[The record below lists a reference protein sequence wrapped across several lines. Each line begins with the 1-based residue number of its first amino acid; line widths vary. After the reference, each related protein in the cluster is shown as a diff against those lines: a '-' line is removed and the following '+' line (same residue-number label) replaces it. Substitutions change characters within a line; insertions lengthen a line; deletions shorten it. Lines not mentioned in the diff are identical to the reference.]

1 MTEDNLSPASITSG
15 LETRFIGQNV
25 IYYPSVT
32 STNDIAKLEAQKGAT
47 EGTVV
52 IADEQ
57 TAGKGRIK
65 RVWLSPKGTI
75 AVSVILYPHITLL
88 PSLIMMASLAVVH
101 TIFRTTGL
109 TAQIKWP
116 NDVLING
123 KKVCGILIESDV
135 KGNNTNYAVIGIG
148 LNVNLELAGLP
159 DISLTATSLSQELGR
174 GIPRLY
180 VIQQLLTEL
189 ERLYLILQ
197 SGGGI
202 YEEWRDRLVTLGKK
216 VKATSGD
223 VKYEGI
229 AEAVTPDGSLLL
241 RHPDGKLLKI
251 IAGDVTLRE

>member
-1 MTEDNLSPASITSG
+1 MTEDTLSPASITNG
-15 LETRFIGQNV
+15 LETRFIGQNI
-25 IYYPSVT
+25 IYYQSVT
-32 STNDIAKLEAQKGAT
+32 STNDIAKLEAQRGAT
-47 EGTVV
+47 EGTII

-75 AVSVILYPHITLL
+75 ALSAIFYPHITLL

-101 TIFRTTGL
+101 TITATANL

-135 KGNNTNYAVIGIG
+135 KGSNTNYAVIGIG
-148 LNVNLELAGLP
+148 LNVNLKLADLP
-159 DISLTATSLSQELGR
+159 EIALTATSLSQEMGKV
-174 GIPRLY
+174 IPRIY
-180 VIQQLLTEL
+180 VVQRLLAEL

-197 SGGGI
+197 SGGSI
-202 YEEWRDRLVTLGKK
+202 YEEWRDRLVTLGKE
-216 VKATSGD
+216 VKATAGD
-223 VKYEGI
+223 VKYEGT
-229 AEAVTPDGSLLL
+229 AESVDPDGSLLL
-241 RHPDGKLLKI
+241 RQPGGKLIKI